1 MIIEEYKR
9 IEIKLD
15 DEEKE
20 VLKKAYK
27 ILDDI
32 FNKMNLTKDKVNL
45 EVNLEDEVW
54 GMIDNL
60 DDKISDMI

>member
-32 FNKMNLTKDKVNL
+32 FNKMNLTKDEVNL